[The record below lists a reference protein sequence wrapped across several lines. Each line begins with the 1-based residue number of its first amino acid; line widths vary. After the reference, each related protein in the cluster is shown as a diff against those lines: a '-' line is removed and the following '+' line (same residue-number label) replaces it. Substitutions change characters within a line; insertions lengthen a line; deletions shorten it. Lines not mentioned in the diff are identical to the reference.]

1 MNMPVTP
8 SINFLRDRERELER
22 QLRRDKQISFFTSVG
37 LGMFMVL
44 LIGVMGGS
52 WYLQNKIENAKKQ
65 IEVAK
70 KTLQSKRAIQLDY
83 VIYAQK
89 VTYLFSMNQERVAK
103 QDAVRF
109 LQSLVKQ
116 GSVLTDL
123 TLKNESRSLSYVI
136 NANDVFAFIETF
148 RALRADS
155 IDKKKYTV
163 SMQNFSR
170 KGDGMYTI
178 TGQLSYSVP
187 TEKKGK

>member
-1 MNMPVTP
+1 MPVTP